1 MGRELGDKL
10 VPLKNFVYMR
20 RSLRSAR
27 RDGGLRNLREDF
39 EAQRFLGPLPVS
51 GLRLEVDEEESYTEA
66 HGRLHQIITYLRIKS
81 TEEEEVDEDCNK
93 SSFSEPLL

>member
-10 VPLKNFVYMR
+10 VPLKNFVYRR
-20 RSLRSAR
+20 RSLGSTR

-39 EAQRFLGPLPVS
+39 EAQGILGPLAVS

-66 HGRLHQIITYLRIKS
+66 HGRLHQIITYLRIKP
-81 TEEEEVDEDCNK
+81 TEEEVDEDCNE
-93 SSFSEPLL
+93 SSNF

>member
-1 MGRELGDKL
+1 
-10 VPLKNFVYMR
+10 MR
-20 RSLRSAR
+20 RSLGSAR

-39 EAQRFLGPLPVS
+39 EAQGNLEPLLVS

-66 HGRLHQIITYLRIKS
+66 HERLHQIITYLRIKP
-81 TEEEEVDEDCNK
+81 TEEEVDEDCNE

>member
-10 VPLKNFVYMR
+10 VPLKNFVYRR
-20 RSLRSAR
+20 RSLGSTE

-39 EAQRFLGPLPVS
+39 EAQGNLEPLPVS

-66 HGRLHQIITYLRIKS
+66 HGRLIDLR
-81 TEEEEVDEDCNK
+81 
-93 SSFSEPLL
+93 